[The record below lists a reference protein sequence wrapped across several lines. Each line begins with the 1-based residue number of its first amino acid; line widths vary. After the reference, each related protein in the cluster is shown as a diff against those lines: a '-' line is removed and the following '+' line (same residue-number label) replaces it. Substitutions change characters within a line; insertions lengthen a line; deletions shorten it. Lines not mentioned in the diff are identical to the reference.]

1 MKRILCFITLMVLIV
16 IFAVSTYFFVSNQI
30 ESREQ
35 QEIFNDIVSVV
46 ETESNDNDDKLNG
59 YMELKSQNADFIGWI
74 KIDDTNINYPVMQS
88 RTPNFYLRKNFNKE
102 YSYYGTPYISEL
114 CNTEKSDNLIIYAHN
129 MKNHQM
135 FGDLEKYKSKD
146 FYNSHRYI
154 QFDTLNSKGTYE
166 IISVLKTTADDFDY
180 QNYTDFTDEEQFNTF
195 IDKCKSLSLYDTE
208 TNAAYGD
215 RLITLS
221 TCEYSR
227 KDGRLVVIA
236 KQTEVS
242 NYET

>member
-1 MKRILCFITLMVLIV
+1 MKNKIYIFTLMVLIV
-16 IFAVSTYFFVSNQI
+16 ILAVSTYFIVSNKM
-30 ESREQ
+30 ESKK
-35 QEIFNDIVSVV
+35 QEDVFNDIVSVV
-46 ETESNDNDDKLNG
+46 ETQSNNGDEKLNG
-59 YMELKSQNADFIGWI
+59 YMDLKSQNADFIGWI

-88 RTPNFYLRKNFNKE
+88 GTPNFYLRKNFNKE

-114 CNTEKSDNLIIYAHN
+114 CHADKSDNLIIYAHN

-154 QFDTLNSKGTYE
+154 QFDTLSNKGTYE
-166 IISVLKTTADDFDY
+166 IISVFKTTLDGFDY
-180 QNYTDFTDEEQFNTF
+180 QNYTDFTDKKQFNTF
-195 IDKCKSLSLYDTE
+195 TEKCRSLSLYDTE
-208 TNAAYGD
+208 TNSAYGD

-221 TCEYSR
+221 TCEYSQ
-227 KDGRLVVIA
+227 KDGRLVVVA

-242 NYET
+242 NYEA

>member
-1 MKRILCFITLMVLIV
+1 MVLIV